1 MLSRN
6 IVTCDDTTTV
16 KRGYSYSTAFFI
28 PGNYFVKITGCSRN
42 WIKTEKFDSRKLEG
56 NNMFLCSVLNRII

>member
-16 KRGYSYSTAFFI
+16 KRGYSYSYFFH
-28 PGNYFVKITGCSRN
+28 PWELFR
-42 WIKTEKFDSRKLEG
+42 E
-56 NNMFLCSVLNRII
+56 NNRMLAELD